1 MSEIEYNI
9 ELSEFLE
16 QVDYALSFKF
26 REKWRFRF
34 STTLISV
41 FQDRLLKA
49 LKEERPVK
57 KSSIVSLLTKKHKYS
72 VSEVNSFFEEI
83 DVSLY
88 YPLIL
93 HS

>member
-16 QVDYALSFKF
+16 QVNYALSFKF
-26 REKWRFRF
+26 REKWRYRF

-49 LKEERPVK
+49 LKEEKPVK
-57 KSSIVSLLTKKHKYS
+57 KSSLISLLTKKHKYS
-72 VSEVNSFFEEI
+72 LSEVENFFREI
-83 DVSLY
+83 DISLF
-88 YPLIL
+88 YPLVL